1 MIRKLLP
8 LFCCALLIFSLSGCG
23 GTEKTLSGHIQ
34 VVGSTS
40 MEPLCS
46 LVSES
51 YMEKEQGISVSNE
64 YVGST
69 AGIEALLAGNA
80 DIGTSSRNLT
90 QQEKNQGIV
99 ENIVAKDG
107 IDIII
112 NRNVTG
118 VTALTSEQIRSL
130 FTGEI
135 TNWKDLGGPDMPV
148 IVIGQEAG
156 SGTRAP
162 FEEMLK
168 LEGICRYSNELSGSG
183 PVLARVAETNGAV
196 GYCSMALADN
206 SVTHI
211 IVDGIA
217 PTKENIQNGSYPLSK
232 AMVMATKGAIA
243 NQSPEVQSFFDFIY
257 SAEGQALI
265 QKVNLIP
272 MPKN

>member
-51 YMEKEQGISVSNE
+51 YMEKEQGISV
-64 YVGST
+64 
-69 AGIEALLAGNA
+69 
-80 DIGTSSRNLT
+80 
-90 QQEKNQGIV
+90 
-99 ENIVAKDG
+99 
-107 IDIII
+107 
-112 NRNVTG
+112 RNVTG